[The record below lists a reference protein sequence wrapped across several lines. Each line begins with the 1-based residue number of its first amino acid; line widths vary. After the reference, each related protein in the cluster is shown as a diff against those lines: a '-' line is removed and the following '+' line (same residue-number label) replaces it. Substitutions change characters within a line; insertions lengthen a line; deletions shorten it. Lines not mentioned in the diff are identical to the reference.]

1 MLRDL
6 PNGFT
11 CLKDKDNNKRRAQ
24 QMMYFLEKISY
35 LPLTPSSQEI
45 VLNDTVS
52 STILTT
58 DVMDI
63 VYFHLNSQLEC
74 INCSQNDTDI
84 VYSNGKLCFKFYFTL

>member
-1 MLRDL
+1 
-6 PNGFT
+6 
-11 CLKDKDNNKRRAQ
+11 
-24 QMMYFLEKISY
+24 MMYFLEKISY

-58 DVMDI
+58 DVIDI

-84 VYSNGKLCFKFYFTL
+84 VYSTSAKFVLQVRTLCILSATFIWDMPK

>member
-1 MLRDL
+1 
-6 PNGFT
+6 
-11 CLKDKDNNKRRAQ
+11 
-24 QMMYFLEKISY
+24 MMYFLEKISY

-58 DVMDI
+58 DVIDI
-63 VYFHLNSQLEC
+63 VYFHLNSQSVEC

-84 VYSNGKLCFKFYFTL
+84 VYSNGKLCCLKIYFTL

>member
-58 DVMDI
+58 DVIDI
-63 VYFHLNSQLEC
+63 VYFHLLNSQWNASTAAKMTQ
-74 INCSQNDTDI
+74 I
-84 VYSNGKLCFKFYFTL
+84 

>member
-11 CLKDKDNNKRRAQ
+11 YLKHKDNKRRAE
-24 QMMYFLEKISY
+24 QMMYFLEKMLY

-45 VLNDTVS
+45 VFNDTVS

-58 DVMDI
+58 DVIDI
-63 VYFHLNSQLEC
+63 VYFHLKSQRNASTAAKMTQ
-74 INCSQNDTDI
+74 I
-84 VYSNGKLCFKFYFTL
+84 